1 MKKIILIFVL
11 SGIFIFQNGFTNPRN
26 PNWDITFTNTGR
38 TTTYDLAS
46 NGSPNWI
53 VNSFAY
59 PNVYHLVFNRSTTIN
74 FNDLKIEYMGSQDE
88 NSWFVAGWID
98 NASYPCLSVNPM
110 DAAVISTTLRR
121 SQNLLSSFALFID
134 AYPLLGSF
142 SFLHPQSDKYIYSKV
157 CAVNYPSAYSSYRE
171 VILAQKIN
179 TDSLFLTISLDP
191 NNDRFT
197 TWKYIAKTPPEGYC
211 IAVGNDNRVGIAYIK
226 NSSDVSENKSV
237 YFSEST
243 NGGDNWSEPVK
254 VFMPRYSGSDGD
266 SLAAYRGISM
276 VYKNNMPC
284 LTFETAKMNPTTGE
298 YLKKVPGKIMFW
310 AQSLSHNDSSRCI
323 SIASEENVPVPTPD
337 LIRTGVNDDFAV
349 LSRPVISSVQNE
361 PFIYIVYQVLTS
373 DWGGAPPDTVN
384 YKALYI
390 SELYYYNENQIYIQ
404 TPYKLT
410 PDNPLLDW
418 SYPSII
424 PVSKIINNYS
434 YIDTKVLALCDYI
447 PGTNVN
453 ASINRGSK
461 AKIYV
466 LNISKLNWMN
476 IKNENEIA
484 FEYSLSQNYPNPFN
498 PKTVIKFS
506 VPSQNSGKAGMT
518 MIKVYDL
525 KGREVQTLVNDYLQP
540 GTYSVTFDGSAFSS
554 GIYFYK
560 IQSGDFTDTKKM
572 VLVK

>member
-11 SGIFIFQNGFTNPRN
+11 SGIFIFQNGFPNPKI
-26 PNWDITFTNTGR
+26 PNWNITFTYTGR

-53 VNSFAY
+53 ANSFAY

-74 FNDLKIEYMGSQDE
+74 YNDLKIEYMGSDNG
-88 NSWFVAGWID
+88 NSWSVLDWID
-98 NASYPCLSVNPM
+98 SASYPCLSVDPIGS
-110 DAAVISTTLRR
+110 AVISTTLRKN
-121 SQNLLSSFALFID
+121 QNLLSSFALFID
-134 AYPLLGSF
+134 AYPLVGSF
-142 SFLHPQSDKYIYSKV
+142 IVLNPQSDKYIYSKN
-157 CAVNYPSAYSSYRE
+157 CAVNYSNSYTSYPV

-179 TDSLFLTISLDP
+179 TDSLFMTISLSSVQ
-191 NNDRFT
+191 NQFT
-197 TWKYIAKTPPEGYC
+197 PWRYIAKTPPEGYC

-226 NSSDVSENKSV
+226 NSSDLSENKSV
-237 YFSEST
+237 YFSETT

-298 YLKKVPGKIMFW
+298 YMKKIPGKIMFW
-310 AQSLSHNDSSRCI
+310 IPSMSHNDQSRCI

-349 LSRPVISSVQNE
+349 LSRPVISSVQNG

-373 DWGGAPPDTVN
+373 DWGGVPPDTVN

-390 SELYYYNENQIYIQ
+390 SELHYWNENELYIQ

-418 SYPSII
+418 SYPSIL
-424 PVSKIINNYS
+424 PVSNISNNY
-434 YIDTKVLALCDYI
+434 INTKVLALCDSI

-466 LNISKLNWMN
+466 LNISEMNWTN
-476 IKNENEIA
+476 IKNENETA
-484 FEYSLSQNYPNPFN
+484 SEYSLSQNYPNPFN

-506 VPSQNSGKAGMT
+506 VPSQNSGKTGMT

-525 KGREVQTLVNDYLQP
+525 KGREVQTLVNDYLQS
-540 GTYSVTFDGSAFSS
+540 GTYSITFDGSAFSS

-560 IQSGDFTDTKKM
+560 MQSGDFIDTKKM
-572 VLVK
+572 VLLK